1 MVAAKPRRSK
11 PQRTKRHKLEN
22 TQSQLVANKLYDE
35 VKALSKINSP
45 RQVAARRGKKV
56 NEVISQRVNDGEVS
70 A

>member
-1 MVAAKPRRSK
+1 MVRA
-11 PQRTKRHKLEN
+11 T
-22 TQSQLVANKLYDE
+22 

-56 NEVISQRVNDGEVS
+56 NEVISQRINDGEVS